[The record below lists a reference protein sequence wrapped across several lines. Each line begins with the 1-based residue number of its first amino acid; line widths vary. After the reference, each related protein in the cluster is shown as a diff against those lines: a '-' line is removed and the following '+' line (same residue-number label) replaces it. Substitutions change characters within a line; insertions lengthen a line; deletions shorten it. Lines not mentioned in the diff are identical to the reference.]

1 MIKISPTKSSATI
14 RIMCGRGEACAFPFT
29 NTKIASSGIRHMAL
43 IADCVLP
50 IIPCT
55 RVAVWKWNSIIRA
68 TTIIVKPQHQ
78 GDNIHAHETSS
89 GWHSCSWNSIRVTI
103 FTLTKHHHGNNNGT
117 LATSS
122 GWQGTLKSHHQCDK
136 SHPSH
141 IIRVTSQ
148 TQVTLSCWWL
158 FRLL

>member
-89 GWHSCSWNSIRVTI
+89 GWQYSCSWNIISVTTFMLMKHHQGDNIHAHETSSGWQHSCSWN
-103 FTLTKHHHGNNNGT
+103 
-117 LATSS
+117 
-122 GWQGTLKSHHQCDK
+122 
-136 SHPSH
+136 
-141 IIRVTSQ
+141 IIRVTFMLMKQHQGDNIHAHKTS
-148 TQVTLSCWWL
+148 SW
-158 FRLL
+158 